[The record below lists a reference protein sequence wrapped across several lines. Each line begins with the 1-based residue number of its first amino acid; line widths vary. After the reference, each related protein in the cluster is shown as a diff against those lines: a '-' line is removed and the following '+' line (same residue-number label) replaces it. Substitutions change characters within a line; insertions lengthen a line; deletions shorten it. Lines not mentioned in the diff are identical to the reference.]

1 MEEYISLG
9 YLLND
14 AARQAK
20 RDLTNRMI
28 SLGLTFPQWLVLK
41 DISIHEGGDK
51 NELTMAAIARR
62 LNSNRPNIMG
72 MLDRLESMGL
82 VRRTV
87 NPDNRRAHIVALTDN
102 ARKVM
107 DQLQDFS
114 RQTSE
119 KALMGFSSQEE
130 SAVRDFLTRI
140 ISNFSTTDLD

>member
-1 MEEYISLG
+1 MEEHISLG

-20 RDLTNRMI
+20 RDLTNRMS

-41 DISIHEGGDK
+41 DISNHEGGDK
-51 NELTMAAIARR
+51 GELTMAAIARR
-62 LNSNRPNIMG
+62 LKSNRPNIMG
-72 MLDRLESMGL
+72 ILDRLEDMDL

-87 NPDNRRAHIVALTDN
+87 NPDNRRAHIVTLTDN

-107 DQLQDFS
+107 NQLQDFS

-130 SAVRDFLTRI
+130 RAVRDFLNRI
-140 ISNFSTTDLD
+140 ISNFSTDID